1 MILEMSKVR
10 VLGPRALLPDVLR
23 SIQRFGLI
31 HLTRADDT
39 AGVKRAGGSQR
50 QERRRRQLERVLEDV
65 DFVLS
70 HLPSSLSRVD
80 DKGRNADTGD
90 FARWARLARRLRR
103 RVAELEARES
113 ELEEERSLIAK
124 YRDFL
129 RAFDP
134 LLSRT
139 GRSAGVRALGVILRA
154 EDRAA
159 IERLEKGLRET
170 LGDGFTLESRVLR
183 SGDLALLIILP
194 AAELERVE
202 EVLAEVRVPEVSVPE
217 AYGESLQEAVPRM
230 LARYEAIPRE
240 LEALEEERARAA
252 RQHGGELE
260 RARCALHDEI
270 SELEAQNL
278 SGVTERA
285 FVIEGWLPAGAVQR
299 LVSRIDVEFED
310 EVVVEE
316 VSTEEWTGEEAPV
329 VLSNPRIFRP
339 FEALVRLMPLPRYG
353 TIDPTPF
360 VAIFFPMFFGI
371 MLGDIGYGAMLGFI
385 ALILHRRS
393 KPKSALRTVAEIA
406 GPCAL
411 FTVIFGFLY
420 GELFGDLGRRWLGL
434 EPLLF
439 DREESLLAALVL
451 AVGIG
456 IVHVILGLALGVLG
470 ALRGAPR
477 QALGR
482 GVAALM
488 VILILVALL
497 AVLEVL
503 PGDFFTPTIV
513 FLIVL
518 FPVLVIAEGFIA
530 PVEFLSTVANVLSYV
545 RIMAVGTASVM
556 LAVVANR
563 MVGAVGSIV
572 VGAGFAL
579 LFHLVNFAIGAFSP
593 AVHALRL
600 HYVEFFGKFYSPG
613 GNRYEPFRLWS
624 PGPNEGT

>member
-1 MILEMSKVR
+1 MRGRPGSTAVSSGAR
-10 VLGPRALLPDVLR
+10 V
-23 SIQRFGLI
+23 
-31 HLTRADDT
+31 
-39 AGVKRAGGSQR
+39 
-50 QERRRRQLERVLEDV
+50 
-65 DFVLS
+65 
-70 HLPSSLSRVD
+70 
-80 DKGRNADTGD
+80 
-90 FARWARLARRLRR
+90 
-103 RVAELEARES
+103 
-113 ELEEERSLIAK
+113 
-124 YRDFL
+124 
-129 RAFDP
+129 
-134 LLSRT
+134 
-139 GRSAGVRALGVILRA
+139 
-154 EDRAA
+154 
-159 IERLEKGLRET
+159 
-170 LGDGFTLESRVLR
+170 
-183 SGDLALLIILP
+183 
-194 AAELERVE
+194 
-202 EVLAEVRVPEVSVPE
+202 
-217 AYGESLQEAVPRM
+217 
-230 LARYEAIPRE
+230 
-240 LEALEEERARAA
+240 
-252 RQHGGELE
+252 
-260 RARCALHDEI
+260 
-270 SELEAQNL
+270 

-285 FVIEGWLPAGAVQR
+285 FVIEGWLPAEAMEG
-299 LVSRIDVEFED
+299 LVSRLDADFED

-339 FEALVRLMPLPRYG
+339 FEALVRLMPLPHYG

-371 MLGDIGYGAMLGFI
+371 MLGDIGYGSLLGII
-385 ALILHRRS
+385 ALILHLRS
-393 KPKSALRTVAEIA
+393 KPRSVLKTVAEIA

-411 FTVIFGFLY
+411 FTIIFGFLY

-439 DREESLLAALVL
+439 DREESLVAALVL
-451 AVGIG
+451 ALGIG
-456 IVHVILGLALGVLG
+456 LVHIILGLALGVLS
-470 ALRGAPR
+470 ALRGEPR

-497 AVLEVL
+497 VVFEVL
-503 PGDFFTPTIV
+503 PARFFTPTIV

-518 FPVLVIAEGFIA
+518 FPVLVIAEGLIA
-530 PVEFLSTVANVLSYV
+530 PVEFLSTIANILSYV

-572 VGAGFAL
+572 VGAVFAL